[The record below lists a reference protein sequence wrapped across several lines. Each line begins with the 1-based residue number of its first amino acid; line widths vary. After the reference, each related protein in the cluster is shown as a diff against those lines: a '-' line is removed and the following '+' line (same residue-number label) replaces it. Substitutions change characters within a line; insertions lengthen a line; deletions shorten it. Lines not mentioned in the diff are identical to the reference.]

1 LKSFDFDF
9 EVQDLFTKKFS
20 NFKPLNWK
28 SWLEI
33 GTKEEYEELALE
45 LSGLSSVGN
54 VLERIKHEETDS
66 RSFSID
72 LDSFLGTLQDK
83 DPPIFCHT
91 SGTTDSKLSNL
102 KWFHM
107 SRDIIEKQWA
117 PGMQA
122 IFESSGL
129 DSKSSAIIFIPSRLE
144 FDGIRESGDTR
155 YISLYS
161 SEFSQRIMLSV
172 IKPYSYTFYEYKN
185 SRNLEI
191 ISKILQMENIAA
203 ISAPAITILG
213 WSDINRLQNG
223 LKNSLNS
230 INMDNNPI
238 LEGFLSKIKREGLSF
253 VSREI
258 QEKLSKKL
266 SKAALIFSTS
276 SLSKLDWNLIRKFMK
291 WEIGKEKFINLYVAS
306 EIGPFAASIN
316 KGDFEISRLNRMYV
330 FPLTLPV
337 IESKGKKELIS
348 RSKNK
353 VGKLLVSRLNNSRV
367 LINIDIGDIISVK
380 NQEAI
385 PQIDGKIL
393 RSQFQLK
400 YPIKISNQIK
410 INSNYTIYAGD
421 YFSLTDFEIV
431 EPRVLLNRLKEHCKF
446 TTDSLLLIK
455 FIENDKI
462 KWKLIIPSSNNTNC
476 SDEDK
481 VRKFFLKYPKFED
494 LKPVIKDQ
502 SIHFQSINDN
512 PVDFLAHRDEML
524 MKVRNG
530 KIPKGILKKWPL
542 YVIEPEHPQLIKK
555 EKN

>member
-1 LKSFDFDF
+1 MKSFDFDF
-9 EVQDLFTKKFS
+9 EVQEIFTKKFS
-20 NFKPLNWK
+20 NIKSLNWK

-33 GTKEEYEELALE
+33 GSKEEYEELALK
-45 LSGLSSVGN
+45 LSGLFSIEN
-54 VLERIKHEETDS
+54 VLERIKEEKTDS

-72 LDSFLGTLQDK
+72 LNSFLVTWQDK

-91 SGTTDSKLSNL
+91 SGTTDNKLSNL

-107 SRDIIEKQWA
+107 SRDIIERQWA

-129 DSKSSAIIFIPSRLE
+129 DTKSSAIIFIPSRLE
-144 FDGIRESGDTR
+144 FDGIRRSEDTTH
-155 YISLYS
+155 ISLYS

-172 IKPYSYTFYEYKN
+172 VKPYSYTFYEYRN
-185 SRNLEI
+185 SKNLEI
-191 ISKILQMENIAA
+191 ISKILLMENIAV

-213 WSDINRLQNG
+213 WADINRLQTG
-223 LKNSLNS
+223 LKKSLNS
-230 INMDNNPI
+230 IDSVNNSI
-238 LEGFLSKIKREGLSF
+238 LESFLNKIKKKGLSS
-253 VSREI
+253 VAREI
-258 QEKLSKKL
+258 QEKLSEKL
-266 SKAALIFSTS
+266 SKATLIFSIS
-276 SLSKLDWNLIRKFMK
+276 SLSKSDWELIRTLMK
-291 WEIGKEKFINLYVAS
+291 WETGKEKFTNLYVSS

-316 KGDFEISRLNRMYV
+316 KGNFEISRLNRMYV

-353 VGKLLVSRLNNSRV
+353 LGKLLVSRLNNSRV
-367 LINIDIGDIISVK
+367 LINIDTGDIISVK
-380 NQEAI
+380 NKEAI

-431 EPRVLLNRLKEHCKF
+431 EPRVLLNRLKEQCNF
-446 TTDSLLLIK
+446 TSDSLILIK
-455 FIENDKI
+455 FIEKEKI
-462 KWKLIIPSSNNTNC
+462 KWKLIIPSSKNTIC
-476 SDEDK
+476 SDERS
-481 VRKFFLKYPKFED
+481 VRKFILKYPEFDEIHQA
-494 LKPVIKDQ
+494 IKDQ
-502 SIHFQSINDN
+502 IIHFQLINGN

-524 MKVRNG
+524 MRVRNG
-530 KIPKGILKKWPL
+530 KIPKGILKKWSL
-542 YVIEPEHPQLIKK
+542 YVIKPEQPQLIKK
-555 EKN
+555 EKI